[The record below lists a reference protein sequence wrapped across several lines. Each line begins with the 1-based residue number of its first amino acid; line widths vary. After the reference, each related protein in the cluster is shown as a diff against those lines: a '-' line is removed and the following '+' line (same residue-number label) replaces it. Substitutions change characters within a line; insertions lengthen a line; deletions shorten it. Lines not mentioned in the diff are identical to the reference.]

1 MRKGCRVCGIV
12 GVMLKRSGNIGEY
25 LRRMMLALQHRGT
38 DSAGVAI
45 YADRGLDKDEYLIT
59 VEVTDVPGA
68 MGEIGNAIGRA
79 GGDVRNIGV
88 STSKHGGTGLNKYI
102 VRVPNV
108 TMLKEVVKNINNTP
122 VGMVYSYGRSIEL
135 IKDIGTVND
144 LEASFH
150 ISKLTGTHG
159 LGHVRFSTESRVDRH
174 HSHPFH
180 TDAHPDIAVVHNGQI
195 TNYHKVRR
203 KLERRGYHFETDND
217 TECIVHSIVDRLQ
230 RSGPLERA
238 LKASVDELDG
248 PFSYI
253 ISTPRGIGV
262 ARDKLGLRPLMLA
275 QNQSG
280 CYVASE
286 ECALIGICGD
296 SEPEFLRPGEVR
308 VFEH

>member
-1 MRKGCRVCGIV
+1 M
-12 GVMLKRSGNIGEY
+12 MLKRPGNIGEC

-45 YADRGLDKDEYLIT
+45 YADRRLGKDEYLLT

-68 MGEIGNAIGRA
+68 MGEVGNAIGRA
-79 GGDVRNIGV
+79 GGDVRNIEV

-108 TMLKEVVKNINNTP
+108 MKLKEVVKNINATT
-122 VGMVYSYGRSIEL
+122 VGTVYSYGCSIEI

-150 ISKLTGTHG
+150 ISEATGTHG

-195 TNYHKVRR
+195 TNYHKIRR
-203 KLERRGYHFETDND
+203 KLELHGYRFETDND
-217 TECIVHSIVDRLQ
+217 TECIVHLIVDSLQ
-230 RSGPLERA
+230 QSGSLERA
-238 LKASVDELDG
+238 LKVSVAKLDG

-253 ISTPRGIGV
+253 ISTPAGIGI

-275 QNQSG
+275 QDQSG
-280 CYVASE
+280 FYVASE
-286 ECALIGICGD
+286 EYALIEICED
-296 SEPEFLRPGEVR
+296 SKPEFLEPGEVK